1 MVDGRDEAQL
11 SGCAALRLQV
21 GWQRLSRLCAL
32 SMHTL
37 TALRRHHKRIV
48 ESMGDPRYDARIRLL
63 AKAAGVDK
71 GVLTA
76 ELQTFVTVR
85 LLCTSNGPYTT

>member
-1 MVDGRDEAQL
+1 
-11 SGCAALRLQV
+11 
-21 GWQRLSRLCAL
+21 
-32 SMHTL
+32 MHTL